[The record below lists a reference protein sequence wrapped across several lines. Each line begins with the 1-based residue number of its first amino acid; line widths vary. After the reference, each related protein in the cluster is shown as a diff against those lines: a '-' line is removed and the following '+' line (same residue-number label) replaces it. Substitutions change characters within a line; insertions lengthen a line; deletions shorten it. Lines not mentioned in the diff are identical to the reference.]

1 MIQHGVLCQR
11 TACVERRFRDAPR
24 ARARDVVKSCRPT
37 RKGLSTMRGRP
48 ATSVRKGMRARRDGK
63 GDRSAGTGKT
73 ILSPRHR
80 DLRDTTREG
89 EKERRNMIR
98 RKTAVAVLIAVIVGA
113 AFAAYTFRPRAT
125 NSSVAVNEP
134 GTDNGNPGGGTT
146 PSTPATP
153 PAKAS
158 QGPKHAMC
166 VHENDHIPDNARVHG
181 ANWYRFYDRAA
192 CTALQSLEDFVSIF

>member
-63 GDRSAGTGKT
+63 GDRSAGSRKT

-113 AFAAYTFRPRAT
+113 QFAPYPFRPRAPNPT
-125 NSSVAVNEP
+125 VPLNRP

-153 PAKAS
+153 PAK
-158 QGPKHAMC
+158 
-166 VHENDHIPDNARVHG
+166 
-181 ANWYRFYDRAA
+181 
-192 CTALQSLEDFVSIF
+192 